1 MKKRCLTL
9 ALETEWRGK
18 KRKAQGK
25 LKKKLPDLHWKADQ
39 TRPEAEQKR
48 KKKHRRRV
56 LGACQRGLFCLH
68 SG

>member
-1 MKKRCLTL
+1 MKKRQLTL
-9 ALETEWRGK
+9 ALETEWRGQ

-39 TRPEAEQKR
+39 TRPEAEQK
-48 KKKHRRRV
+48 KKKQRERV
-56 LGACQRGLFCLH
+56 LGGCQRGLFCLH